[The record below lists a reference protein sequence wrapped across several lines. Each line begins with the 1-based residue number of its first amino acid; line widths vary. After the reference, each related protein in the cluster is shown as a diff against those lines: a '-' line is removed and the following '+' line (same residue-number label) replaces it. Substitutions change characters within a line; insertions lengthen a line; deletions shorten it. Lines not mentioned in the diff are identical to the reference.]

1 MTDQPQ
7 RHRRWVLASRPHGE
21 PTAENFR
28 LEESEVPTPGP
39 GQVLLRTVYLS
50 LDPYMRGRM
59 SDAPSYSPPVAIG
72 AVMVGG
78 TVSRVVSSNHADYQ
92 PGDWVLGYS
101 GWQDYELS
109 DGSGLVKLGDNPQHP
124 SWSLGVLGM
133 PGFTAYMGLL
143 DIGQPKAGET
153 LVVDTDRMT
162 AYVEDEN
169 GTTVRNGLPYL
180 EELNFPTLS
189 VGNNTVSVA
198 VSNAVF
204 TGLEIQARSRWR

>member
-78 TVSRVVSSNHADYQ
+78 TVSRGQLKSCRLSTRR
-92 PGDWVLGYS
+92 LGA
-101 GWQDYELS
+101 
-109 DGSGLVKLGDNPQHP
+109 GLQRL
-124 SWSLGVLGM
+124 
-133 PGFTAYMGLL
+133 AGL
-143 DIGQPKAGET
+143 
-153 LVVDTDRMT
+153 
-162 AYVEDEN
+162 
-169 GTTVRNGLPYL
+169 
-180 EELNFPTLS
+180 
-189 VGNNTVSVA
+189 
-198 VSNAVF
+198 
-204 TGLEIQARSRWR
+204 